1 MAQRLFTGQYGPLS
15 QVDTRPIVQAGQVWG
30 QAIQGTLEN
39 VSKAIEKHRL
49 NKEWEQTEP
58 EVRTLMEAQ
67 GMPADE
73 IEVALKA
80 AKSYGAK
87 AGPEAYRMAR
97 EFAQTKRQAD
107 YNALQQQQ
115 IRQTMEA
122 QQTAEATQKLSDSI
136 QAASSYRSQ
145 GKPLP
150 ETIAQNLYMYGN
162 NLGVPEAAIE
172 ARIQRLQQ
180 SSKQEQEVQDLKMR
194 DYESLIKSRDV
205 GTEATKVSTDTN
217 KAKQLTL
224 MIPPKELMGPFA
236 VTLPPGYKHQ
246 HRLMARGMIEMEM
259 VNALKDNPSSAVGKQ
274 ITDIDSQRDK
284 LLKTSYPID
293 MKGKRASLEQ
303 ILADPKLMNKR
314 MENDNLNRDLIAYDA
329 LSSKISDLAGTTEET
344 RTFTDPKTGQ
354 VRTATKTVSE
364 WMQIDAEKRRREAEE
379 QQRKAREQRAIGR
392 PLTPDIP
399 ADSSVAPFITPEGIT
414 FGS

>member
-259 VNALKDNPSSAVGKQ
+259 VNALKDNPSPAVGKQ

-284 LLKTSYPID
+284 LLKTSYLID
-293 MKGKRASLEQ
+293 KKGKRATLSD

-314 MENDNLNRDLIAYDA
+314 MENDNLNKDLIAYDA
-329 LSSKISDLAGTTEET
+329 LSSKITDLAGTTQET

-354 VRTATKTVSE
+354 ARTATKTVSE
-364 WMQIDAEKRRREAEE
+364 WMQIDAEKRRREVEE

-399 ADSSVAPFITPEGIT
+399 VDSSVAPFITPEGIT